1 MSGYTPP
8 FDITNKMIAL
18 VSEISELIGQLKTT
32 AALDKN
38 PTLRRRNRILTIHSS
53 LSIEQ
58 NTLTVE
64 QVTAVLG
71 GKQVLAP
78 PKDIEEVKNAYEIYE
93 NLDMLDPFSCEDLLK
108 AHGVMMRGLVQECG
122 EFRSKPVGVADSN
135 TGEII
140 HFGTLPA
147 YVPELTEKLLNWVR
161 DSEVH
166 MLIKGCVFHYEFEVI
181 HPFFDGNGRMGRLWH
196 TLLLSKWNRL
206 FAWLPVES
214 MIYKRQQGY
223 YDAIN
228 LCNNA
233 GSSTVFI
240 EFMLET
246 IKLAL
251 NEALATI
258 SSEQADAIDRQESR
272 QETAKKPPRTKADI
286 EEQILEQLQ
295 ISSRVTR
302 KQLALMLNVSEQT
315 VRYRLE
321 KLQREGRIAHKGS
334 TKAGEWVVI

>member
-1 MSGYTPP
+1 MSGYNPP
-8 FDITNKMIAL
+8 FEITNKMIAL
-18 VSEISELIGQLKTT
+18 ISEISELIGQLKST

-53 LSIEQ
+53 LCIEQ
-58 NTLTVE
+58 NTLTIE

-71 GKQVLAP
+71 GKHVLAP

-93 NLDMLDPFSCEDLLK
+93 NLDLLDPYSCDDLLK

-122 EFRSKPVGVADSN
+122 EFRTKPVGVADSN
-135 TGEII
+135 TGKII

-147 YVPELTEKLLNWVR
+147 YVPELTEKLLDWVR
-161 DSEVH
+161 DSDVH
-166 MLIKGCVFHYEFEVI
+166 PLIKGCVFHYEFEVI
-181 HPFFDGNGRMGRLWH
+181 HPFLDGNGRIGRLWH
-196 TLLLSKWNRL
+196 TLLLSKWNSL

-228 LCNNA
+228 TCNNA
-233 GSSTVFI
+233 GTSTVFI

-251 NEALATI
+251 DEALTTC
-258 SSEQADAIDRQESR
+258 SVEQV
-272 QETAKKPPRTKADI
+272 
-286 EEQILEQLQ
+286 EEQVSVQDLLEYCETPR
-295 ISSRVTR
+295 SRAEMQEFCKVSGR
-302 KQLALMLNVSEQT
+302 KKFNTDYLKPLLESGQLAMT
-315 VRYRLE
+315 VPDKPNSRNQKYYTV
-321 KLQREGRIAHKGS
+321 K
-334 TKAGEWVVI
+334 